1 MQLNPCFLSILI
13 IDIYTTSTS
22 YLHKKNK
29 PIIIFMADFMK
40 HGNSFSMEWQYYIEK
55 IFYTGNRAQPY
66 DRIFSEM
73 EE

>member
-1 MQLNPCFLSILI
+1 
-13 IDIYTTSTS
+13 
-22 YLHKKNK
+22 
-29 PIIIFMADFMK
+29 MADFMK

-55 IFYTGNRAQPY
+55 FFYTGNRAQPY